1 MAKRRTGVYPGTFD
15 PITNGHL
22 DLITRA
28 TRVVDH
34 LVVGVAANLEKAPM
48 FDVAERQAM
57 VRSEIEHLN
66 GHNGTTIE
74 VRTFENL
81 LMHFVTDVGA
91 SIIVRGLR
99 AVSDF
104 EFEFQMVGMNA
115 RLNADVETIFLM
127 ASENNHFIASSL
139 VKVIARL
146 DGDVSSF
153 VPRNIDEKL
162 RQRAADERAKGSAS

>member
-1 MAKRRTGVYPGTFD
+1 MANRRTGVYPGTFD
-15 PITNGHL
+15 PVTNGHL

-34 LVVGVAANLEKAPM
+34 LVVGVAANLEKTPM
-48 FDVAERQAM
+48 FNVAEREAM
-57 VRSEIEHLN
+57 VKAEIEHLN
-66 GHNGTTIE
+66 GHNGTTLE
-74 VRTFENL
+74 VRTFDNL
-81 LMHFVTDVGA
+81 LMHFVTQAGA

-127 ASENNHFIASSL
+127 ASENNQFIASSL

-153 VPRNIDEKL
+153 VPRNIVQKL
-162 RQRAADERAKGSAS
+162 RDRAAEERSAKSAS

>member
-1 MAKRRTGVYPGTFD
+1 
-15 PITNGHL
+15 
-22 DLITRA
+22 
-28 TRVVDH
+28 
-34 LVVGVAANLEKAPM
+34 
-48 FDVAERQAM
+48 
-57 VRSEIEHLN
+57 
-66 GHNGTTIE
+66 
-74 VRTFENL
+74 
-81 LMHFVTDVGA
+81 MHFVTQAGA

-127 ASENNHFIASSL
+127 ASENNQFIASSL

-153 VPRNIDEKL
+153 VPRNIVQML
-162 RQRAADERAKGSAS
+162 RDRAAEERSAKSAS